1 MTLLFSLDRVDTL
14 QKYHEFSSRLIKTK
28 PKPDTQHRSPYGL
41 LPVASIGATSQG
53 GNSEE
58 ISMPTT
64 APPMMSLPNLP
75 LQWNALPRYIAKGG
89 TIVLSHDSDSDRE
102 SPDITDRLGEWA
114 TSGKTIEGYAVC
126 HTERSSMQM
135 HCRQAPNLSRPNRS
149 CANSSPHRNRITARR
164 SCWSIA

>member
-14 QKYHEFSSRLIKTK
+14 QKYYEFSSRLIKTK
-28 PKPDTQHRSPYGL
+28 PKPDTQHTSPYGL
-41 LPVASIGATSQG
+41 LPVASIGATSKG

-64 APPMMSLPNLP
+64 APPIMSLPNHP
-75 LQWNALPRYIAKGG
+75 LQWNALPRSIAKGG

-102 SPDITDRLGEWA
+102 SPNITDRLGEWA
-114 TSGKTIEGYAVC
+114 TSGKTMEGYAVC

-135 HCRQAPNLSRPNRS
+135 HCRQAPNLSRPN
-149 CANSSPHRNRITARR
+149 
-164 SCWSIA
+164 